1 MKNVNVATK
10 MVIVGEDMI
19 PFLLCEEHTTA
30 MLELLA
36 DDVTATVYG
45 LEAETEHRLCQA
57 CHLNDAT
64 KPHILMPGDDF

>member
-1 MKNVNVATK
+1 MKNVNLATK

-19 PFLLCEEHTTA
+19 PFLLCDEHATA
-30 MLELLA
+30 MTELLA
-36 DDVTATVYG
+36 DGVTATVYG
-45 LEAETEHRLCQA
+45 LEEDFDEHLCQA